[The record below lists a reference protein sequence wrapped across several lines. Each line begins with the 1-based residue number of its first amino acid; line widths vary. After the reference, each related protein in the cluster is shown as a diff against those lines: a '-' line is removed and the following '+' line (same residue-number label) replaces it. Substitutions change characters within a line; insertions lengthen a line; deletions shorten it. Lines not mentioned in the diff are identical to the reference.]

1 MTILQCLRL
10 SLASLE
16 VYKKQTYL
24 PETNN
29 MLEVYTKQCG
39 NVCYV
44 EGGGGLK
51 SIPPSSDLA

>member
-44 EGGGGLK
+44 CVGGSK
-51 SIPPSSDLA
+51 EYSSLQ

>member
-1 MTILQCLRL
+1 MTILQCLGL

-44 EGGGGLK
+44 CVGGV
-51 SIPPSSDLA
+51 